1 MNELRNTLLI
11 FFWGVPFFFVL
22 GKLSFFYNDEFLGVW
37 ILSLREYPLSYSI
50 FFCIVF
56 SCAAIF
62 SWILGTI
69 KSYKKLSYILLGIF
83 LGSIINIC
91 FVGSGLIKP
100 LYSIFF
106 VFALY
111 FTVILQGILNLI
123 GIILPA
129 KLLENIVITTLIT
142 FLAIALL
149 FLFNLLPKKTSE
161 IKEKI
166 LLAILILSL
175 PFFPIVIAPLV
186 GSFIGDKLSS
196 ENRKKLSS
204 VKRVLL
210 GIPKLALIIVC
221 FVWMIKFYHIPG
233 LIISP
238 NIRTILATNYYD
250 NLFVNANSR
259 YNAAVEKLSNCQ
271 LVKNEIGEIK
281 NITLFEGNNY
291 HTSDVVGDSEG
302 SYLHIQI
309 IGENKQAFVKG
320 CFKAG
325 SPGAC
330 FFAHNDIKLED
341 QNKAKIFS
349 ETGVKTRDIS
359 ECL

>member
-11 FFWGVPFFFVL
+11 FFLGVPFFFVL
-22 GKLSFFYNDEFLGVW
+22 GKLSFFYSDEFLGVW

-50 FFCIVF
+50 FFYIVF
-56 SCAAIF
+56 SCAAIL
-62 SWILGTI
+62 SWILGNI
-69 KSYKKLSYILLGIF
+69 ISYKKLSYILFGIF
-83 LGSIINIC
+83 LGSIINLS
-91 FVGSGLIKP
+91 FVISGFIKI
-100 LYSIFF
+100 LYFIFF
-106 VFALY
+106 VFLLY
-111 FTVILQGILNLI
+111 FTAIPQGLLNLI
-123 GIILPA
+123 GIIIPVKLP
-129 KLLENIVITTLIT
+129 ENILITTLII

-149 FLFNLLPKKTSE
+149 FLFHFLAKKTSD

-196 ENRKKLSS
+196 GNRKKLPSI
-204 VKRVLL
+204 KRVLF

-221 FVWMIKFYHIPG
+221 FIWMVKSYHLPG

-250 NLFVNANSR
+250 GLFVNTNFR

-271 LVKNEIGEIK
+271 LIKNEMGDIK
-281 NITLFEGNNY
+281 NIALFEGNNY
-291 HTSDVVGDSEG
+291 HTSDFVGHAEG

-325 SPGAC
+325 GPGAC
-330 FFAHNDIKLED
+330 FFGHNDIKLED

-349 ETGVKTRDIS
+349 ESGVRTRDIS
-359 ECL
+359 GCL